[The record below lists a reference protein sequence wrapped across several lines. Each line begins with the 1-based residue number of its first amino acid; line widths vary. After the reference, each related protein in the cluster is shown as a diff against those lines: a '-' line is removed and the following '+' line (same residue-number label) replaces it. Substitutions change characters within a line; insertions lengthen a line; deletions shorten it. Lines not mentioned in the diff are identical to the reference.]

1 MVQCVVSVVPRG
13 FGGSVDGCVDGVVDV
28 FSGVWD
34 GLADDGVVWLLVDDV
49 VGGSGVSGLP
59 WRVGLG
65 LQRWGWW
72 LRQDVVL
79 AGGGSGDGVGVCVR
93 SHRYLFLLSKAR
105 DYFFDGL
112 AISEPAKTKP
122 GATWL
127 ERKAAGATAGNV
139 IGGDGR
145 RNGTQRVVHGK
156 GVSSNLTR
164 QDGLRNRRSVWF
176 LDEGG
181 VGFSSGV
188 ADLCVRSGSRV
199 GDSVWDV
206 FGVGDVEGVVVGLG
220 RRFVSGF

>member
-1 MVQCVVSVVPRG
+1 MVQCVVSVVPHG
-13 FGGSVDGCVDGVVDV
+13 FGGSVDGCVNGVVDV
-28 FSGVWD
+28 FSDVWER
-34 GLADDGVVWLLVDDV
+34 LSVDGVVWLAVDDV
-49 VGGSGVSGLP
+49 VGDDGVLGLP
-59 WRVGLG
+59 WRVGFG
-65 LQRWGWW
+65 LQKWGWW

-79 AGGGSGDGVGVCVR
+79 VSEGVVDGEVVR
-93 SHRYLFLLSKAR
+93 LHRYLFLLSKGR
-105 DYFFDGL
+105 GYFFNSL
-112 AISEPAKTKP
+112 AISERAKTKP

-139 IGGDGR
+139 IVDDGR

-176 LDEGG
+176 LGGGG
-181 VGFSSGV
+181 VGLSADAV
-188 ADLCVRSGSRV
+188 DLCVKSGSRV
-199 GDSVWDV
+199 GDVVWDV

>member
-28 FSGVWD
+28 FSRVWD
-34 GLADDGVVWLLVDDV
+34 GLAVDGVVWLAVDDV

-59 WRVGLG
+59 WRVGFG

-79 AGGGSGDGVGVCVR
+79 VSEGVVDGELVR

-112 AISEPAKTKP
+112 AISERAKTKP

-139 IGGDGR
+139 IVGDGR

-176 LDEGG
+176 LGDGG
-181 VGFSSGV
+181 VGLSADV
-188 ADLCVRSGSRV
+188 AELCVRSGSRV
-199 GDSVWDV
+199 GDLVWDV
-206 FGVGDVEGVVVGLG
+206 FGVADVEGVVVGLG